1 MVLEIRALGLEV
13 GRKTY
18 DICDDLGVS
27 CPIAQGSETLALF
40 KYNVPWWAVTTVAT
54 LKLTATGTTSL
65 PVGIFT
71 VCSVYNYMRP
81 MFSTISFQ
89 GREEGVCGLFGLC
102 RSTVFPRV

>member
-1 MVLEIRALGLEV
+1 VVLEIRALGLEV

-54 LKLTATGTTSL
+54 LKLTATGTVRL
-65 PVGIFT
+65 PVGIYLLYIVLIFLC
-71 VCSVYNYMRP
+71 VL
-81 MFSTISFQ
+81 SFQ
-89 GREEGVCGLFGLC
+89 RFHFTGGKRMSVDCSAC
-102 RSTVFPRV
+102 VD